1 MRPRTDRRERS
12 GDRLGQ
18 LRSFNR
24 RPSCRPSTALLSSR
38 FLLAARSAQTPR
50 AQTPPFSGGFHH
62 VKLHIGL
69 RSKLAG

>member
-24 RPSCRPSTALLSSR
+24 RPSCRPSTAPLVAIS
-38 FLLAARSAQTPR
+38 LAARSAQTPR

>member
-24 RPSCRPSTALLSSR
+24 RPSCHRPSTAPLVAISPGCAECADAACADAALFRRISSCE
-38 FLLAARSAQTPR
+38 AS
-50 AQTPPFSGGFHH
+50 H
-62 VKLHIGL
+62 GL